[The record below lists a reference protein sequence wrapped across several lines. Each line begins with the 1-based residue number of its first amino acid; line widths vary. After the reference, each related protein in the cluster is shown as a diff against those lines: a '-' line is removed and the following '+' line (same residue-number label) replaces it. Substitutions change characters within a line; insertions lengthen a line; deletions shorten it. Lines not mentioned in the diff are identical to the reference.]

1 MKSHATIDHSKANE
15 RGKKDFALKSRELFH
30 PAKHFAGYVSGRD
43 IKCWVQMCTLVC
55 LFGLMAC
62 GEQPLA
68 FKTVEAAKYAPPG
81 TGDST
86 LAAEINGERGGQANG
101 GGNGV
106 NKGSDANNSGN
117 ANDSNH
123 QRPGYPVGGGSDGP
137 KDGRTVNPGFPGSSP
152 SGPHNPNS
160 PSHPA
165 NPSLPP
171 DAQSLALNWTLP
183 CAAEGSRD
191 AGRII
196 GGGRHLIQAGGAQNL
211 AVSFSGSVCQP
222 ISTPRDLVF
231 VVDVTGSM
239 GEGSGSDFN
248 HDPHRNGTCGRLEAV
263 RRVLAMIPADG
274 SAHVSLL
281 TFNSWVTA
289 QSSRFFTSGDALIAD
304 LEKSKGRSFD
314 NIVCASEGGTDY
326 AEALN
331 GARRMIKKSARGGAQ
346 KQIYFITDGLPTLK
360 NGVKEAAELR
370 QSGSIIAPIML
381 IGDETILRDK
391 IASRDAQD
399 RPLFRKVQDASKLA
413 DALAELSVNH
423 LTKVELRYKPL
434 KSAVWWTSNVRENL
448 NKFAFILP
456 PINFNLQLDTV
467 FEVVLDA
474 LDSRGNHSTI
484 SGQVEAIVSK

>member
-1 MKSHATIDHSKANE
+1 METSKSPRKP
-15 RGKKDFALKSRELFH
+15 K
-30 PAKHFAGYVSGRD
+30 
-43 IKCWVQMCTLVC
+43 VQMFKLVC
-55 LFGLMAC
+55 LFGLMGC

-68 FKTVEAAKYAPPG
+68 FKTVETAKYAAPG
-81 TGDST
+81 PDGST
-86 LAAEINGERGGQANG
+86 LNSDISGERGGQASG
-101 GGNGV
+101 GGNGGH
-106 NKGSDANNSGN
+106 NGSDAHNSGDTNNS
-117 ANDSNH
+117 DH
-123 QRPGYPVGGGSDGP
+123 PRPGYPIGGGSDGP

-165 NPSLPP
+165 NPGLPP

-183 CAAEGSRD
+183 CTAEDSRD

-196 GGGRHLIQAGGAQNL
+196 GGGRHQIQAGAAQNL

-239 GEGSGSDFN
+239 GEGSGSEFN
-248 HDPHRNGTCGRLEAV
+248 HDPQKNGTCGRLEAV
-263 RRVLAMIPADG
+263 RRVLSMVPNDG
-274 SAHVSLL
+274 SARVSLL
-281 TFNSWVTA
+281 TFNSSVTA
-289 QSSRFFTSGDALIAD
+289 ESSGFFTSGDALIAD
-304 LEKSKGRSFD
+304 LERKKGTSIDR
-314 NIVCASEGGTDY
+314 IVCASDGGTDY
-326 AEALN
+326 GEALN
-331 GARRMIKKSARGGAQ
+331 GARRMFKKFARGSVQ
-346 KQIYFITDGLPTLK
+346 KEIYFITDGLPTLQ
-360 NGVKEAAELR
+360 NGIKEAADLR
-370 QSGSIIAPIML
+370 QAGTLIAPIML

-391 IASRDAQD
+391 IASRDAQGH
-399 RPLFRKVQDASKLA
+399 PLFRKVEDASKLA

-448 NKFAFILP
+448 NKFAFTLP

-474 LDSRGNHSTI
+474 LDSRGHHSTI

>member
-1 MKSHATIDHSKANE
+1 METFKSPRKP
-15 RGKKDFALKSRELFH
+15 K
-30 PAKHFAGYVSGRD
+30 
-43 IKCWVQMCTLVC
+43 VQMFKLVC
-55 LFGLMAC
+55 LFGLMGC

-86 LAAEINGERGGQANG
+86 LVEEINGERGGQTNG
-101 GGNGV
+101 GGTGAPN
-106 NKGSDANNSGN
+106 GSDANNSGD

-123 QRPGYPVGGGSDGP
+123 QRPGYPIGGGSNDP

-160 PSHPA
+160 PSHPS
-165 NPSLPP
+165 NPGLPP

-183 CAAEGSRD
+183 CTAEDSRD

-196 GGGRHLIQAGGAQNL
+196 GGGRHKIQAGAAQNL

-222 ISTPRDLVF
+222 ISTPRDLLF

-239 GEGSGSDFN
+239 GEGSGSEFN
-248 HDPHRNGTCGRLEAV
+248 HDPEKNGTCGRLEAV
-263 RRVLAMIPADG
+263 RRVLSMVPNDG
-274 SAHVSLL
+274 SARVSLL
-281 TFNSWVTA
+281 TFNSSVTA
-289 QSSRFFTSGDALIAD
+289 ESSGFFTSGDALIAD
-304 LEKSKGRSFD
+304 LERKKGKSID
-314 NIVCASEGGTDY
+314 QIVCASEGGTDY
-326 AEALN
+326 SEALN
-331 GARRMIKKSARGGAQ
+331 GARRMFKKFARGSVQ
-346 KQIYFITDGLPTLK
+346 KEIYFITDGLPTLQ
-360 NGVKEAAELR
+360 NGIKEAADLR
-370 QSGSIIAPIML
+370 QAGTIIAPIML

-391 IASRDAQD
+391 IASRDAKGH
-399 RPLFRKVQDASKLA
+399 PLFRKVEDASKLA

-434 KSAVWWTSNVRENL
+434 KSAVWWTSNVRESL
-448 NKFAFILP
+448 NKFAFTLP

-484 SGQVEAIVSK
+484 SGQVEAIVSQ